1 MKIQAAVYREVNKP
15 MTIEELELEAPKE
28 KEVLVKVAYTGW
40 CHSDLHKIK
49 GETGQVLPAV
59 VGHEASGIVEEVGPG
74 VTTLQKGDHV
84 VLTWMV
90 PCGTCENCVS
100 GKGYLCLGNGLYL
113 ILGTMLDGTT
123 RMKDFKGQQVHHQTF
138 VSGFASHV
146 VVPEKGAIKVREDLP
161 LEQACFMGCA
171 LPTGFGAVYNA
182 ADVKPGDTVAVWGLG
197 GVGLNVVLGA
207 KLRNAY
213 PIIGVDI
220 KAEKEALARE
230 FGITHFIDSS
240 KEDPVPK
247 VKELTGGWG
256 AQHIFEV
263 VGNPGSI
270 HQAFWALAPFGKLV
284 VVGICPETAMTE
296 LPLNFL
302 THHGKS
308 VIGTLYGNIRT
319 SVDIPRMADMVVR
332 GDIPLGKLTTRYFDL
347 EEINQVAQAM
357 EHQEING
364 RWVCKWS

>member
-1 MKIQAAVYREVNKP
+1 MQIKAAVYREVNKP
-15 MTIEELELEAPKE
+15 MTIENLELEAPKE

-59 VGHEASGIVEEVGPG
+59 VGHEASGIIEAVGPG
-74 VTTLQKGDHV
+74 VTALQKGDHV

-90 PCGTCENCVS
+90 PCGECENCVS
-100 GKGYLCLGNGLYL
+100 GKGYLCLGNGIHL
-113 ILGTMLDGTT
+113 ITGTLLDGTT
-123 RMKDFKGQQVHHQTF
+123 RMKDKDGQAVHHQTF

-146 VVPEKGAIKVREDLP
+146 VVPEKGAIKVRDDLP

-182 ADVKPGDTVAVWGLG
+182 AKVQPGESVAIWGLG
-197 GVGLNVVLGA
+197 GVGLNVAIGA

-220 KAEKEALARE
+220 EAGKEPLARE
-230 FGITHFIDSS
+230 FGITHFVDAS
-240 KEDPVPK
+240 KDDPVPI
-247 VKELTGGWG
+247 VKDICAGWG
-256 AQHIFEV
+256 VQHIFEV
-263 VGNPGSI
+263 IGNPGSI

-319 SVDIPRMADMVVR
+319 SIDIPRMADMVVR
-332 GDIPLGKLTTRYFDL
+332 GEIPLDKLTTRYFDL
-347 EEINQVAQAM
+347 EDINEVAEAM
-357 EHQEING
+357 EKRQISG
-364 RWVCKWS
+364 RWVCKWN